1 MKRIKSSQ
9 TFLLLLV
16 SCAVFMS
23 ANAPCCSSCHLG
35 HEHSLHI
42 SGYNP
47 RSQPV
52 LKSQEAVIPNWQ
64 ADHKKPSLAD
74 IWDATSS

>member
-16 SCAVFMS
+16 SCTLFMS
-23 ANAPCCSSCHLG
+23 ANAPFCSSCHLG
-35 HEHSLHI
+35 HEHSFHI
-42 SGYNP
+42 SGYNS

-52 LKSQEAVIPNWQ
+52 LKSQETVIPNWQ
-64 ADHKKPSLAD
+64 ADHEKAAQAH
-74 IWDATSS
+74 IWDATSN